1 MRMYK
6 QKWIGDLIL
15 CFCYRNLLPACL
27 PHIINE
33 SLSLSSFIHES
44 KRQITQL
51 TPSVMIW
58 CHNPSHNI
66 THTTL
71 RENREAIAKLLEQW
85 NETEGFRLLNCTHVG
100 MPLDTCTEVA
110 ILQGRWKMRTYMLSL
125 FIFQH
130 LTNLSFSASPVG
142 QMTSLAH
149 QVICALCWPDC
160 WQAEKIIECTHEGGK
175 GQITPIFRVSIQ
187 LWWKDGLGFTE

>member
-1 MRMYK
+1 MRMNK

-71 RENREAIAKLLEQW
+71 RENREAIAKVLEQW
-85 NETEGFRLLNCTHVG
+85 NATEGFRLLNCTHVG
-100 MPLDTCTEVA
+100 MLLDTCTEVA
-110 ILQGRWKMRTYMLSL
+110 ILRGRWKMRTCWICCLFSFSNIWPISL
-125 FIFQH
+125 FLHH
-130 LTNLSFSASPVG
+130 LLDKWPLWPIRWSEPSVDLIVGKLRKYKWGEKRADNTDIPGIHPTLVKNWTNV
-142 QMTSLAH
+142 
-149 QVICALCWPDC
+149 
-160 WQAEKIIECTHEGGK
+160 
-175 GQITPIFRVSIQ
+175 
-187 LWWKDGLGFTE
+187 